1 MGYFLV
7 NNFLVFYKQWNIVS
21 NVSRT
26 LCRIRKYIIINDDFN
41 KALHEL
47 EAVITANRLVL
58 SQQAKRHQALI
69 QDLITPQP
77 KQE

>member
-1 MGYFLV
+1 VEDMQHYV
-7 NNFLVFYKQWNIVS
+7 NFD
-21 NVSRT
+21 
-26 LCRIRKYIIINDDFN
+26 YIIINDDFN

-58 SQQAKRHQALI
+58 SQQANRHQAFI

>member
-1 MGYFLV
+1 MGTDSVEVIEHRLSCAVEDMQHYV
-7 NNFLVFYKQWNIVS
+7 NFD
-21 NVSRT
+21 
-26 LCRIRKYIIINDDFN
+26 YIIINDDFN

-58 SQQAKRHQALI
+58 SQQAKRHQNLI